1 MLPPQEGDSDMSR
14 YIGCASPD
22 YDGGGEE
29 DDLQVAGLILIIE
42 R

>member
-1 MLPPQEGDSDMSR
+1 MTPSMLPPQEGDSDM

-29 DDLQVAGLILIIE
+29 DELQVVLLLE